1 MHTVVYKAV
10 SCIVEQTLRSSHLF
24 LKDLVSFL
32 THYDNEVNKTLNP
45 FFSLWKYWRLN
56 YYVNVNFQS

>member
-45 FFSLWKYWRLN
+45 FFLYEN
-56 YYVNVNFQS
+56 TED